1 MLMSKR
7 DSAKDGH
14 EGVAHTY
21 GRKVILSRKG
31 FDSSAGGKASPVFF
45 EDTHDLAGTLLSL
58 PIPDGDARDSYADLE
73 YDGMGYDQVVSSL
86 KAKNKTAK
94 CHVDPDIR
102 EGARRE
108 QPRDWKPAFGQTGK
122 AQKQLCNAG
131 VMKGDL
137 FLFFGWF
144 RGVMRTKDGAL
155 RYMSKGR
162 DFRRSENSDDWYRF
176 SDLQVIWGYMEVG
189 DILTDPEEIRQYY
202 WHPHAQPGKLDGDNN
217 TLYIPTPTIEFR
229 SRASWLRYP
238 GFCPRPRADKGG
250 YDEKRVD
257 SLPLPHARA
266 RERQSEE
273 RLPPQDGAERGG
285 RAHVRGTVAGTCL
298 LRIRW
303 PSRLGQITDLRAV
316 GSAPQVTFY
325 VNASLL
331 FLHRYA
337 PPGPSAR
344 AKRAGAPLSRGSC
357 RMHPQP
363 ACEP

>member
-45 EDTHDLAGTLLSL
+45 EGTRDLAGTLLSL

-102 EGARRE
+102 EGTRRE

-189 DILTDPEEIRQYY
+189 DILTNPEEIRQYY

-217 TLYIPTPTIEFR
+217 TLYIPTQRLSFAPGLPGYGTLDFARGRVLTKEGMTRSGWIPYPFLMPEHVSGNRKNGFR
-229 SRASWLRYP
+229 PKTGQSAGDVLMY
-238 GFCPRPRADKGG
+238 GG
-250 YDEKRVD
+250 QWQELVYYESDGLLDWAK
-257 SLPLPHARA
+257 SLI
-266 RERQSEE
+266 
-273 RLPPQDGAERGG
+273 
-285 RAHVRGTVAGTCL
+285 C
-298 LRIRW
+298 
-303 PSRLGQITDLRAV
+303 GQ
-316 GSAPQVTFY
+316 
-325 VNASLL
+325 
-331 FLHRYA
+331 
-337 PPGPSAR
+337 
-344 AKRAGAPLSRGSC
+344 
-357 RMHPQP
+357 
-363 ACEP
+363 